1 MTHFSYETINVTQ
14 ATSVSLRI
22 YHEDTD
28 SGGVVYHA
36 NYLRYMERA
45 RTEWLHAQG
54 FDHERIEREYGI
66 LFVVRS
72 VDIKYLRPAR
82 LGDYLEAWA
91 EPRELRRGLLTFEQ
105 TVRRAD
111 EVLAQARVRVISV
124 ALKDFKSTDVP
135 LALARK
141 FGFHGDEAGSS
152 AA

>member
-1 MTHFSYETINVTQ
+1 MTQ

-45 RTEWLHAQG
+45 RTEWLLAQG
-54 FDHERIEREYGI
+54 FDHERIEQEFGI

-82 LGDYLEAWA
+82 LGDYLQAWA
-91 EPRELRRGLLTFEQ
+91 EPKALRRGLVTFEQ
-105 TVRRAD
+105 TVRRAE
-111 EVLAQARVRVISV
+111 EVLAQATVRVISV
-124 ALKDFKSTDVP
+124 SLKDFRSTDVP
-135 LALARK
+135 AEMVRI
-141 FGFHGDEAGSS
+141 FGLRPDTPVPPVSKTPN
-152 AA
+152 